1 MWSARYRSRSNN
13 NQRVQIWMI
22 HPASEEFGSA
32 AELQIRFHECGVA
45 VYSILPPDLIFY
57 MDNQFRDELAM
68 IIPVKPM
75 LLSQWG

>member
-1 MWSARYRSRSNN
+1 
-13 NQRVQIWMI
+13 MI

-57 MDNQFRDELAM
+57 MDNPFRDELAM
-68 IIPVKPM
+68 IVPAKPM
-75 LLSQWG
+75 LLSRGVNVGGLCSSSCAGSL